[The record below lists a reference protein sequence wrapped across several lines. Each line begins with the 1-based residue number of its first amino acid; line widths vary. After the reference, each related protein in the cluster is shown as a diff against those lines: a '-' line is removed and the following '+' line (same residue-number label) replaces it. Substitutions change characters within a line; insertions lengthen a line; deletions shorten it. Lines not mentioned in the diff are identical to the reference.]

1 MTARET
7 GTEFEQL
14 RTQVEELD
22 NALSRIID
30 VLRDNYL
37 SESERIERAVAIA
50 EMSKAWMSSLLGSP
64 PGVNLLRTKIPHQ
77 SFPHL
82 RKKTR

>member
-1 MTARET
+1 MSVRET

-22 NALSRIID
+22 NALSRIMD

-50 EMSKAWMSSLLGSP
+50 EMSKSMDEQFA
-64 PGVNLLRTKIPHQ
+64 
-77 SFPHL
+77 
-82 RKKTR
+82 RKSTGR

>member
-1 MTARET
+1 MNVRET
-7 GTEFEQL
+7 GKEFEQL

-37 SESERIERAVAIA
+37 SESERVERALAIA
-50 EMSKAWMSSLLGSP
+50 EISKSMDEQLAKNSVG
-64 PGVNLLRTKIPHQ
+64 R
-77 SFPHL
+77 
-82 RKKTR
+82 